1 MRHRR
6 VRSAGEGSAAPS
18 QRQRVRCHVR
28 RRAGTGPSIG
38 SAELETAI
46 YRIVQEALTNA
57 FKHGEAKRAVVRSAR
72 ILQLST

>member
-1 MRHRR
+1 
-6 VRSAGEGSAAPS
+6 
-18 QRQRVRCHVR
+18 VR